1 MTMPAYGDRVQ
12 ITVMTLP
19 GCPNA
24 DEALATASRVVR
36 GWPGGSQVVNVVV
49 QGEDEARE
57 LGFHGSP
64 TFLLEGQDVF
74 TDDARVG
81 FACRVYRLD
90 GRLVGCPS
98 EAALDR
104 AVRAALS
111 R

>member
-1 MTMPAYGDRVQ
+1 MQ

-19 GCPNA
+19 GCPHA
-24 DEALATASRVVR
+24 DEALATASQVVR
-36 GWPGGSQVVNVVV
+36 GLPGGSLVVSVVV
-49 QGEDEARE
+49 RSEDEARE

-64 TFLLEGQDVF
+64 TFLLDGQDVF
-74 TDDARVG
+74 TDDVRVG

-98 EAALDR
+98 QRHLDR
-104 AVRAALS
+104 AVRGALG